1 MEKSYL
7 QKIEETAE
15 FIKNEVGE
23 MPDTAVILGTGL
35 GDLVNHID
43 TRAVIDYT
51 SIPNFPV
58 STVEGHSG
66 RLIFGYLGGKYIMA
80 MQGRFHYY

>member
-1 MEKSYL
+1 MEKTYL

-15 FIKNEVGE
+15 FIKKEVGE

-43 TRAVIDYT
+43 ARAVIDYA

-58 STVEGHSG
+58 STV
-66 RLIFGYLGGKYIMA
+66 
-80 MQGRFHYY
+80 

>member
-15 FIKNEVGE
+15 FIKSEVGE

-43 TRAVIDYT
+43 IRAVIDYT
-51 SIPNFPV
+51 AIPNFPV

-66 RLIFGYLGGKYIMA
+66 RLI
-80 MQGRFHYY
+80 